1 MIETFFLLMCAHA
14 LCDFQL
20 QSPNM
25 WSEKRPGQPQWLY
38 YMAAHALISGGAV
51 YLVTGSLFLGILET
65 IWHAVIDTWKCNDR
79 IDFHI
84 DQLLHVL
91 FRIVYA
97 IYLTGWPESAIL

>member
-20 QSPNM
+20 QNGLMHGAKSTGSGDWYIWM
-25 WSEKRPGQPQWLY
+25 L
-38 YMAAHALISGGAV
+38 AHSLICGGAV
-51 YLVTGSLFLGILET
+51 YVVTGSLFLGITET
-65 IWHAVIDTWKCNDR
+65 VAHFIIDTWKANDR
-79 IDFHI
+79 IGLHA

-97 IYLTGWPESAIL
+97 ISLTAPELSAIL